1 MTDPIQGSAMAFQN
15 LQKIGQSGLDQADKA
30 ADASK
35 QPETSFKD
43 VMQQTQAPEETNAAQ
58 QVEAVD
64 SGDKIDPA
72 KKLDD
77 LIKGVFD
84 DQDRIEQMM
93 GRCMDGADLSQT
105 DLLKLQSTIY
115 AYAQKVDLAS
125 KVVDKATGGLKQ
137 VMNTQ
142 V

>member
-43 VMQQTQAPEETNAAQ
+43 VMQQTQAPEETNVAQ

-77 LIKGVFD
+77 FIKGVFD

>member
-1 MTDPIQGSAMAFQN
+1 MTDPIQGSQLAMQSI
-15 LQKIGQSGLDQADKA
+15 QKLDGAELDKTSPQADG
-30 ADASK
+30 
-35 QPETSFKD
+35 PSFKE
-43 VMQQTQAPEETNAAQ
+43 VMSTHTDPAKAPERPAA
-58 QVEAVD
+58 VEASEQV
-64 SGDKIDPA
+64 DPA

-77 LIKGVFD
+77 FVQGVFE
-84 DQDRIEQMM
+84 DQARIEEMM
-93 GRCMDGADLSQT
+93 GRCVDGKNLSQGE
-105 DLLKLQSTIY
+105 LLQLQGLIY